1 MCKKTP
7 SQRGCWK
14 SLPQK
19 WSLSFSSPEWPFIPL
34 WKLQRRSLA
43 KKFNDKQ
50 WAVAPPPRGL
60 AFPVQTHDCLFLHWL
75 ASSSEHQHPWVHCL
89 HKLVLFLWLSA
100 PQHQE
105 AVPDNLALTFYLTDS
120 FICKC
125 KGNNCSCNYLYFYLV
140 KRCCVI
146 RILNNSLH
154 TKYTSL
160 HLFANLLSALASHWP
175 RIKLWCITLWV
186 NNCLL
191 LEFFLKSP
199 AVNTSV
205 ADKALLIC
213 KVSSLSNV
221 SILIA

>member
-1 MCKKTP
+1 MCKKTA

-14 SLPQK
+14 SLSQK

-34 WKLQRRSLA
+34 WKLLRRILA
-43 KKFNDKQ
+43 KKLNAKQ

-100 PQHQE
+100 AQHQE

-125 KGNNCSCNYLYFYLV
+125 KGNNCSCNYLYFCLV
-140 KRCCVI
+140 KWCCVI

-154 TKYTSL
+154 TNYTSL
-160 HLFANLLSALASHWP
+160 HQCHSIAPVFSFWAPKVGLHTAWHLFFG
-175 RIKLWCITLWV
+175 K
-186 NNCLL
+186 
-191 LEFFLKSP
+191 
-199 AVNTSV
+199 
-205 ADKALLIC
+205 
-213 KVSSLSNV
+213 
-221 SILIA
+221 